1 MHYEDPDKALQ
12 MKHLEGWFD
21 ANIWSVIIDR
31 AFSNV
36 RGLQTVRYI
45 ISLLQL

>member
-1 MHYEDPDKALQ
+1 MLYKDPDKALRK
-12 MKHLEGWFD
+12 KHLEGWFD
-21 ANIWSVIIDR
+21 TNIWSVVIDR

-45 ISLLQL
+45 NL